1 MSTSKKIAGLDFVR
15 AGLKAIESKKNRL
28 HLPFDGLGMAR
39 LHILITL
46 PYEARAQILLSRV
59 ISRVIA
65 RRLFFVIQPAQRNL
79 TIASVVSW
87 GRSSRIQ

>member
-1 MSTSKKIAGLDFVR
+1 
-15 AGLKAIESKKNRL
+15 
-28 HLPFDGLGMAR
+28 MAR

-65 RRLFFVIQPAQRNL
+65 RRLFFVIQPA
-79 TIASVVSW
+79 
-87 GRSSRIQ
+87 